1 MQNMSSIP
9 QAAFAAT
16 KIRANYQ
23 MNNKTMDEE
32 FTRSIGM

>member
-1 MQNMSSIP
+1 MLNMSSIP

-23 MNNKTMDEE
+23 MNNKAIDED